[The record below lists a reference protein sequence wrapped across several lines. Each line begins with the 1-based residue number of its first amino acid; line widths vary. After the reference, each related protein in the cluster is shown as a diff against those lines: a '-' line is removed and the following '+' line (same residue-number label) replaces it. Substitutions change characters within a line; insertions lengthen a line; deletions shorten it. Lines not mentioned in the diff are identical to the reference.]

1 MEAVMSDGTLS
12 QDEIDALLQG
22 TDELMS
28 ENLGTSSSGGGYS
41 SGPVSGESISE
52 ADKASLGELLREI
65 GHSQATALSTLT
77 GTNVKFSS
85 PFIDAG
91 PLEGLKNEIKGKV
104 VQAKVNLSG
113 GVSGEWLY
121 VIPEKSVLGITNILI
136 GQEDNGEVS
145 ELVLSTFSEVINQ
158 TTGSMV
164 SVLSDKLSKGITT
177 GMPSMDYL
185 QDVST
190 VTLAGGA
197 SAVRMNYVFNIEGK
211 GSVKFFVF
219 IPLPMARS
227 LISSFNSARQSQA
240 ASFGGGGGNI
250 QQSGIPVQSVAFEP
264 LQMGVE
270 SEAMGN
276 IALLLDVPM
285 RVTVELGRTKM
296 TIKDILGLGEGSI
309 IELDKLAG
317 EPVDILVN
325 DKLIAQGEVV
335 VIDENFAVRVT
346 KIVTPMERIFDRA
359 EEQLS

>member
-1 MEAVMSDGTLS
+1 MSDGTLS

-28 ENLGTSSSGGGYS
+28 ENLGTSSSGGGMS
-41 SGPVSGESISE
+41 SGPSVSGENISE
-52 ADKASLGELLREI
+52 ADKASLGEILREI
-65 GHSQATALSTLT
+65 GQAQATGLSTLT

-91 PLEGLKNEIKGKV
+91 KLDQLKGEIKGKV
-104 VQAKVNLSG
+104 IQAKVGLSG
-113 GVSGEWLY
+113 GVTGEWVY

-136 GQEDNGEVS
+136 GQDDNTEVS
-145 ELVLSTFSEVINQ
+145 ELVISTFSEVINQ

-164 SVLSDKLSKGITT
+164 NVLSEKLAKGITT
-177 GMPSMDYL
+177 GTPNLDYL
-185 QDVST
+185 EDVSPI
-190 VTLAGGA
+190 AISGGNFV
-197 SAVRMNYVFNIEGK
+197 VRMNYIFNIEGR

-219 IPLPMARS
+219 VPIAMARS
-227 LISSFNSARQSQA
+227 IISSYKASKQSQA
-240 ASFGGGGGNI
+240 ASFGGGGPV
-250 QQSGIPVQSVAFEP
+250 QSSGGIPVQSVAFEP

-346 KIVTPMERIFDRA
+346 KIVTPMERIFDSA